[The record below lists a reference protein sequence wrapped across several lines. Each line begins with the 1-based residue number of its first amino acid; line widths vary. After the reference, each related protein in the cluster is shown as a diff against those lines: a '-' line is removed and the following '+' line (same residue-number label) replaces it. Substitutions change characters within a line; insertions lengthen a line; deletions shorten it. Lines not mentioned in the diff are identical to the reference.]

1 MVCYI
6 SFMWELTWDVVL
18 LFTALSLVIVA
29 TVWVVWVATRK
40 RSKIIITVAK
50 VVAISFVGFVGLV
63 CCVIAYYLWL
73 TF

>member
-1 MVCYI
+1 
-6 SFMWELTWDVVL
+6 MWELTWDVVL

-40 RSKIIITVAK
+40 RSKIIITVVK
-50 VVAISFVGFVGLV
+50 VIAISFVGLV

>member
-1 MVCYI
+1 MFCYI